1 MKLQGKYE
9 KINLEI
15 EFVAD
20 IFGESFEKGEL
31 DYIHTWDY
39 NENFTINNDIKDIVK
54 SIKDFMENHL
64 YYDWKNLK
72 DIKYDEYVNSIQSN
86 MLVDENN
93 EELLKSEYEEFK
105 NGKNFYSLNFNIKL
119 KINDKDIEDKD
130 LENII
135 KEIQKTFED

>member
-1 MKLQGKYE
+1 MKLQGTYN
-9 KINLEI
+9 KINLGI
-15 EFVAD
+15 EFIAD
-20 IFGESFEKGEL
+20 VYEENFEEGEL

-39 NENFTINNDIKDIVK
+39 TENFTIKNDIKNIVEA
-54 SIKDFMENHL
+54 IKNFMENHL
-64 YYDWKNLK
+64 YYKWENLK
-72 DIKYDEYVNSIQSN
+72 GIEYDEYVNSIQSN

-119 KINDKDIEDKD
+119 KINDEDIEDKD
-130 LENII
+130 LENVI

>member
-9 KINLEI
+9 KFMLEI
-15 EFVAD
+15 IFVAD
-20 IFGESFEKGEL
+20 IYEESYDNGVL
-31 DYIHTWDY
+31 DYINTWNI
-39 NENFTINNDIKDIVK
+39 NENFIIKDDIRDIVK

-72 DIKYDEYVNSIQSN
+72 GIEYDEYVNSIQSN

-119 KINDKDIEDKD
+119 KINDEDIEDKD
-130 LENII
+130 LENVI

>member
-1 MKLQGKYE
+1 MNLTLTFIADVNKESYE
-9 KINLEI
+9 E
-15 EFVAD
+15 
-20 IFGESFEKGEL
+20 GEL
-31 DYIHTWDY
+31 EYIHTCDY
-39 NENFTINNDIKDIVK
+39 TENFTINNDIRDIVK

-72 DIKYDEYVNSIQSN
+72 GIEYDEYVNSIHSN

-119 KINDKDIEDKD
+119 KINDEDIEDKD
-130 LENII
+130 LENVI
-135 KEIQKTFED
+135 KEIQKTFEN